1 MARWDGLGKGRFLAL
16 GIRDSLGA
24 GRFLAVPEQGNLEE
38 GQPRLLA
45 DNISNCLHLKL
56 QEMYQRGLSPRFPSP
71 GLPQQGEGVT

>member
-1 MARWDGLGKGRFLAL
+1 MARWDG
-16 GIRDSLGA
+16 LGA

-56 QEMYQRGLSPRFPSP
+56 QEMYQLGLSPRFPSP